1 MKYELRITYY
11 AIAFI
16 FFLLVP
22 VFAQTIEEKE
32 LFGYI
37 NSERAREKLPPFI
50 WDDDL
55 YKVARL
61 HSEDMT
67 STGQVSHTGS
77 DNSQP
82 HERIKAGGVYASKT
96 AENIARDLNVISAHT
111 SLMESFYHRENILD
125 PEMTHAA
132 AAIIHSKQYLYV
144 TELFIREIPEVDLRI
159 ARGKLLEL
167 MNSYRQ
173 QQGLLPLS
181 LSKSM
186 CDIAQSHVQV
196 QEKLNALSPPLLMG
210 QMAHQM
216 GGSIRVNVFTTNEIE
231 KIPDEVHENLRGKS
245 QMVGIGVKRI
255 RGKLCASGCYL
266 VTLIFGV
273 PDSSGG

>member
-1 MKYELRITYY
+1 MKFALI
-11 AIAFI
+11 IL
-16 FFLLVP
+16 FLLRSLS
-22 VFAQTIEEKE
+22 AYTQTSEEKE

-37 NSERAREKLPPFI
+37 NSERNREKLPPFN

-61 HSEDMT
+61 HSEDMAST
-67 STGQVSHTGS
+67 SQVSHTGS

-82 HERIKAGGVYASKT
+82 HDRITAGGVYASKT

-125 PEMTHAA
+125 PEMTQVAIG
-132 AAIIHSKQYLYV
+132 IIHSKQYLYV
-144 TELFIREIPEVDLRI
+144 TELFVREIPEVDLRN

-173 QQGLLPLS
+173 QEGLLPLS
-181 LSKSM
+181 LSKNM
-186 CDIAQSHVQV
+186 CDVAQSHVQV
-196 QEKLNALSPPLLMG
+196 QEKLNSLSPPLLMG
-210 QMAHQM
+210 QLAHQL
-216 GGSIRVNVFTTNEIE
+216 GGAIRVNVFTTNSVE

-245 QMVGIGVKRI
+245 QMVGIGFKRI
-255 RGKLCASGCYL
+255 RGKLCEGGCYL
-266 VTLIFGV
+266 VTLIFGL